1 MKPAVVSKLAVQTAQ
16 YYAVVKEAC
25 SSAALNTVIDPSWSH
40 HCEYQSKSFAAAAE
54 YWQAQNVKESA
65 LAKGVGYGEEIT
77 RLGMAEKIIR
87 AGLEAANK
95 NKLGTGLIASG
106 DALLTTIVSQRGKA
120 MQENNT
126 IYMDTVPAESAV
138 TPVVGISMVKP
149 AAVPEYPGNDPPLFK
164 EVLPKSV
171 RQLRGQLRDELA
183 GTLQQAQRDSDES
196 LQSGRQAL
204 ANIGLPAALE
214 TYRSGSKLPEHLVT
228 KIMRVQEMGGRG
240 ELAARI
246 EELEAAS
253 KRAAQSIAT
262 IDETL
267 VREEKTDDQF
277 RSRYPTW
284 TGVASSVLAADIRNT
299 NGRMR
304 EAFNAARQSDT
315 GIQREMTDPSFDTW
329 TKTICNTIATIESLL
344 PLPPQPLLDFAD
356 VAGMDPAQANAA
368 TLERK
373 LHELTTLI
381 ETREKAVAKI
391 KEIVDQDTSEQL
403 LVAVASGADP
413 VQIVDT
419 QKRLCTEQSN
429 EIART
434 LSRQTVLLA
443 EIAATNEAFQ
453 KSLQTDPTIVEK
465 ERILKELDLAA
476 SRYFNQHAT
485 ITAGVTFY
493 SNLQARLSTLQQSSD
508 DLCYSQQLARQEYVT
523 QYQTEVEQ
531 ASKVIVSSFHMIGA

>member
-1 MKPAVVSKLAVQTAQ
+1 MIL
-16 YYAVVKEAC
+16 
-25 SSAALNTVIDPSWSH
+25 
-40 HCEYQSKSFAAAAE
+40 
-54 YWQAQNVKESA
+54 
-65 LAKGVGYGEEIT
+65 T
-77 RLGMAEKIIR
+77 RR
-87 AGLEAANK
+87 
-95 NKLGTGLIASG
+95 
-106 DALLTTIVSQRGKA
+106 R
-120 MQENNT
+120 
-126 IYMDTVPAESAV
+126 
-138 TPVVGISMVKP
+138 
-149 AAVPEYPGNDPPLFK
+149 
-164 EVLPKSV
+164 
-171 RQLRGQLRDELA
+171 RQC
-183 GTLQQAQRDSDES
+183 
-196 LQSGRQAL
+196 
-204 ANIGLPAALE
+204 PC
-214 TYRSGSKLPEHLVT
+214 RS
-228 KIMRVQEMGGRG
+228 IGGR
-240 ELAARI
+240 I
-246 EELEAAS
+246 
-253 KRAAQSIAT
+253 
-262 IDETL
+262 
-267 VREEKTDDQF
+267 V
-277 RSRYPTW
+277 
-284 TGVASSVLAADIRNT
+284 
-299 NGRMR
+299 
-304 EAFNAARQSDT
+304 
-315 GIQREMTDPSFDTW
+315 
-329 TKTICNTIATIESLL
+329 
-344 PLPPQPLLDFAD
+344 LLDFAD

-531 ASKVIVSSFHMIGA
+531 ASKVIVSSVHMIGT